1 MGAKDGHTQE
11 GGGRSE
17 GWDLQEGA
25 VSGTT
30 TGEEAE
36 GQGLGDAIGPADT
49 E

>member
-17 GWDLQEGA
+17 GWDLLEGA
-25 VSGTT
+25 VLGTT

-36 GQGLGDAIGPADT
+36 GQGLGDTTCPADT